1 MHLLHSLGCAAAVQQ
16 GLGEKLY
23 FTPSVLKIHSLTCSE
38 QQTSHDGEG
47 QASDH
52 QDEVSSHLSPLLLLI
67 KTEAGDK
74 VLDVFIR
81 FFIRQE
87 KDGEIKTEA
96 PPTNEKLDTL
106 IFSTS

>member
-23 FTPSVLKIHSLTCSE
+23 FTPSVLKIHSLHCSE
-38 QQTSHDGEG
+38 QQTSHDGEV

-52 QDEVSSHLSPLLLLI
+52 QDEVSSHQLLI

-87 KDGEIKTEA
+87 KDGEIKTEV